1 MVDVLIFGPHPDDIE
16 ILAGG
21 LALRLADQGYTVGGV
36 DMTRG
41 EAGTRGTAEQR
52 AAEAVRGGEL
62 LGLSFRENLGLPD
75 GGLAADEAS
84 RDLVIDAIRRHR
96 PRLVV
101 GPVPRG
107 FHPDHVRTGQLLKDA
122 RFLAGCSRIGPPGE
136 PWRPGRVL
144 QYPSRQPE
152 LPDLVIDISAYHDQK
167 MEAVRAHA
175 SQLFNP
181 DSSEQL
187 TAIASPGFLEGIEA
201 RTRYYGSMIGAT
213 HGEPFM
219 LDGPIAVDDPVA
231 AVRDKG
237 EAVFRDIGAQRP
249 AGSHG

>member
-41 EAGTRGTAEQR
+41 EAGTRGTVDQR
-52 AAEAVRGGEL
+52 AREAARGGEL
-62 LGLSFRENLGLPD
+62 LGLAFRENLGLPD
-75 GGLAADEAS
+75 GRITDDEAS
-84 RDLVIDAIRRHR
+84 RDLVIDVIRRHR

-107 FHPDHVRTGQLLKDA
+107 FHPDHVRAGQLLKDA
-122 RFLAGCSRIGPPGE
+122 RFLAGCSRIGPPGD

-152 LPDLVIDISAYHDQK
+152 QPDLIVDVSAYHERK
-167 MEAVRAHA
+167 LEAVRAHA
-175 SQLFNP
+175 SQLFNA
-181 DSSEQL
+181 DSEEPM

-201 RTRYYGSMIGAT
+201 RARYYGSIIGAT
-213 HGEPFM
+213 HGEAFM
-219 LDGPIAVDDPVA
+219 VDGPLAVDDPVA

-237 EAVFRDIGAQRP
+237 EAVFRDAGAARP
-249 AGSHG
+249 AEAH